1 MGLLRYGARTKY
13 ICAGILRA
21 IESGNGEDWFQ
32 ERDGRSFLDALS
44 RRRDAGLQSCFEWA
58 GAIGLPFGDAPV
70 FERDSRE
77 PVSKLAIRER
87 TWRTLDGYHFVLRR
101 PYREVRS
108 RRRDAGLQSCF
119 EWAGA
124 IGLPFGDAPAFER
137 DSREP
142 VSKLAIRERTWRTL
156 DGYHFVLRLVSFE

>member
-58 GAIGLPFGDAPV
+58 GAIGLPFGDAP
-70 FERDSRE
+70 
-77 PVSKLAIRER
+77 
-87 TWRTLDGYHFVLRR
+87 
-101 PYREVRS
+101 
-108 RRRDAGLQSCF
+108 
-119 EWAGA
+119 
-124 IGLPFGDAPAFER
+124 AFER

>member
-1 MGLLRYGARTKY
+1 MLFRPWYYGSYLNRENGRPWNGAVL
-13 ICAGILRA
+13 IWRA
-21 IESGNGEDWFQ
+21 YQVYMRRHSSSDRISLGEDWFQ
-32 ERDGRSFLDALS
+32 ERDGRSFLDAL
-44 RRRDAGLQSCFEWA
+44 
-58 GAIGLPFGDAPV
+58 
-70 FERDSRE
+70 
-77 PVSKLAIRER
+77 
-87 TWRTLDGYHFVLRR
+87 
-101 PYREVRS
+101 S